1 MNGADAIAIVAR
13 IWNERTRGMYN
24 ARRELAIARLE
35 NRVERLRSCIPA
47 LETLER
53 EVDALAYALDMMRKG

>member
-13 IWNERTRGMYN
+13 IWVERTRGMYN

-35 NRVERLRSCIPA
+35 NRVERLRSCIP
-47 LETLER
+47 TLEILEQ
-53 EVDALAYALDMMRKG
+53 EVDALAYALDVMRKG